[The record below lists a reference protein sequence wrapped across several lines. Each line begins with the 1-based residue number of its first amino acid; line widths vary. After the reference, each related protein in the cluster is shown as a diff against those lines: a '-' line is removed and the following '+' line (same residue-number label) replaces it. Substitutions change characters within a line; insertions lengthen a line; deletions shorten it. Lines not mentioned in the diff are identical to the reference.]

1 MVQFAWNSF
10 QNPEDMAGDIVL
22 NVVDDAVNAAS
33 LRDPGFSND
42 EVSETVGDAIRE
54 IMSRN
59 EPVDG
64 IMQAL
69 APLNVEGVLPGSG
82 VLEDSSGLTDYDDA
96 IDLFRYDVALS
107 PDGADNEEAPGVRE
121 GDLLGVDDANETSA
135 ETAEASIEQK
145 DKADKSG
152 KKVVISSLNF
162 L

>member
-1 MVQFAWNSF
+1 M
-10 QNPEDMAGDIVL
+10 
-22 NVVDDAVNAAS
+22 
-33 LRDPGFSND
+33 
-42 EVSETVGDAIRE
+42 
-54 IMSRN
+54 
-59 EPVDG
+59 
-64 IMQAL
+64 
-69 APLNVEGVLPGSG
+69 
-82 VLEDSSGLTDYDDA
+82 TDYDDA

-107 PDGADNEEAPGVRE
+107 QDGADNEEAPGVRE